1 MNTANLNARKHH
13 ANAPQQSHMC
23 IQTSP
28 LFPANSVQGAPSTL
42 KNVYHT
48 DTTTLLGCS
57 YTRTN
62 RNTNVRACIFAHSL
76 IRLKIRITIIR
87 DRLETWA
94 RSPEALSR
102 LYKHFCAC
110 TYSVSSDIFPTCLHS
125 CSNANILLSA
135 FHECLH
141 IQGHTDVATH

>member
-13 ANAPQQSHMC
+13 ANAPLQSHTC

-28 LFPANSVQGAPSTL
+28 MFPVNSAQRAPSTL

-48 DTTTLLGCS
+48 DTKTLLGCS
-57 YTRTN
+57 YIHTN
-62 RNTNVRACIFAHSL
+62 RNTNVRACIFAHSC
-76 IRLKIRITIIR
+76 ICLKIRITIIR

-94 RSPEALSR
+94 RSPEALFR
-102 LYKHFCAC
+102 LYKHFRAC
-110 TYSVSSDIFPTCLHS
+110 THSVSSYIFPTCLHS
-125 CSNANILLSA
+125 CSNASIWLSA

-141 IQGHTDVATH
+141 IQSHTDVATH